1 MNEIILLLITNIF
14 SPIITGVI
22 TYKQTKKK
30 YETEIDS
37 DLIDNMKSSLQF
49 YQDIVEDTQQKL

>member
-1 MNEIILLLITNIF
+1 MNEIVILLITNIF

-30 YETEIDS
+30 YSAEVDS
-37 DLIDNMKSSLQF
+37 DLIANMKESLSF
-49 YQDIVEDTQQKL
+49 YQTIVEDTQ